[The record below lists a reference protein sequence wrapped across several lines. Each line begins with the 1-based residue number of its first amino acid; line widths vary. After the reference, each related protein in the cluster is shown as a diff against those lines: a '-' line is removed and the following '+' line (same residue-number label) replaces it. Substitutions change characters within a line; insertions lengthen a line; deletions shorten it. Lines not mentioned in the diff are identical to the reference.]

1 MEKEERGT
9 APYIGIYIQIRALFV
24 LSTTIVS
31 DTIASTTT
39 TTKKS
44 EKIERGFNYS

>member
-9 APYIGIYIQIRALFV
+9 APYIGIYIQIQALFV

-31 DTIASTTT
+31 QLLQQQQQQQQ
-39 TTKKS
+39 KS
-44 EKIERGFNYS
+44 EKIERGFNNS